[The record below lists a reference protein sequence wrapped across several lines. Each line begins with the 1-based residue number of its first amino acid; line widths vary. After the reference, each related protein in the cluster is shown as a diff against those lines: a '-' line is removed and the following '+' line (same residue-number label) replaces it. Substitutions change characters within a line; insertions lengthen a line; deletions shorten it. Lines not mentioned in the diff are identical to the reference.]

1 MLAKHMEEEELCE
14 LQRCDHVVC
23 WDEYALLAEPIDY
36 HKDHSESGGQR
47 KLFYEVHGD
56 RVPGFLQDGKLLQQP
71 I

>member
-23 WDEYALLAEPIDY
+23 WDEYALLGELIDY
-36 HKDHSESGGQR
+36 HENHSESGGQR
-47 KLFYEVHGD
+47 KLFYEVHEDG
-56 RVPGFLQDGKLLQQP
+56 VPGFLQDGKLLQQP